1 MSKYELWVNSLEKE
15 GVYPYLLEE
24 NNDVKLLQVKKR
36 YEHNHNF
43 SYITTY
49 HVWNGDV
56 WRTSN
61 DYCEAYQI
69 YEHEVEK
76 NAKRCFDR

>member
-24 NNDVKLLQVKKR
+24 NNDVKLLQVKKQ

-49 HVWNGDV
+49 HVWNGNV
-56 WRTSN
+56 WHTSN

-69 YEHEVEK
+69 YEHEVGN

>member
-1 MSKYELWVNSLEKE
+1 MSKYELWVSSLESE

-24 NNDVKLLQVKKR
+24 NNGVKLLQVKKQ

-49 HVWNGDV
+49 HVWSGDV
-56 WRTSN
+56 WFVTEN
-61 DYCEAYQI
+61 YHDAYDV
-69 YEHEVEK
+69 YKHTVEENNVRK
-76 NAKRCFDR
+76 C